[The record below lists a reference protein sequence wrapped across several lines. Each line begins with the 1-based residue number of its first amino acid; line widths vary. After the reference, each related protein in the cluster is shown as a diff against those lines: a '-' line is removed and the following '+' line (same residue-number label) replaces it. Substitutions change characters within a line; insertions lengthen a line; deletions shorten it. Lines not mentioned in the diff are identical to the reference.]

1 MSRFDSVIGNVMLS
15 DLNSFDSLQSVLDD
29 FSDLPAEAIIKQDV
43 LREGLSFSEDSLR
56 IATGYKPKDYFIFSF
71 DLIPIAEMEQNENL
85 RAPEEIKIS
94 GGTRQLRD
102 TVISVRV
109 NPRSP
114 YRVDLKEG
122 KLQLLCLDSPI
133 AEVCYHPVPN
143 FYNRPLQSGKSM
155 GEIAPVIEWGYL
167 IYLTVYRLCQYFNK
181 EEQCQFCDLNKNYKQ
196 QRQAGRAYT
205 GVKSVEEIIEALS
218 WISEDDKQGISEAI
232 TITGGAILK
241 PLRGEDEVTFY
252 SKYAHAIREK
262 FGNRWILKAVV
273 QAFEQSDVK
282 RLHDSGF
289 NIYHPN
295 FEVWDEKLFPRV
307 CPGKERF
314 IGRDGW
320 INRVV
325 ESADI
330 FGPAN
335 VIPNFVGGV
344 EMNRN
349 YGFSE
354 VEPAIA
360 STAEGLDFFMSKG
373 IMPRFTTWCPEPYAK
388 LGPQP
393 APPLE
398 YFCRLLQ
405 EFKACFYRHKLPK
418 PKGYGPTGVGNA
430 VFSVSAFMDVL

>member
-1 MSRFDSVIGNVMLS
+1 MNT
-15 DLNSFDSLQSVLDD
+15 DLNSFDLLQSTLEKFD
-29 FSDLPAEAIIKQDV
+29 DLPAEAIVKQDV

-56 IATGYKPKDYFIFSF
+56 IARGYKPKDYFIFSF
-71 DLIPIAEMEQNENL
+71 DLIPIVEMQKNENL

-94 GGTRQLRD
+94 GGASQFKD

-109 NPRSP
+109 NPKSP
-114 YRVDLKEG
+114 YRVDLKDG
-122 KLQLLCLDSPI
+122 KLQLFCLENSI
-133 AEVCYHPVPN
+133 ADVCYHPVPE
-143 FYNRPLQSGKSM
+143 FYNRPLDSGKSM
-155 GEIAPVIEWGYL
+155 GEMAPVIEWGYL

-205 GVKSVEEIIEALS
+205 GVKSVDQIIEALS
-218 WISEDDKQGISEAI
+218 WISQDDKQHISEAI
-232 TITGGAILK
+232 TITGGAILQ
-241 PLRGEDEVTFY
+241 PLRGEDEVSFY
-252 SKYAHAIREK
+252 SKYARSIKET
-262 FGNRWILKAVV
+262 FGERWILKAVV
-273 QAFEQSDVK
+273 QAFEHSDVK

-289 NIYHPN
+289 DIYHPN
-295 FEVWDEKLFPRV
+295 FEVWDKGLFPKI

-314 IGRDGW
+314 IGRNGW
-320 INRVV
+320 IARVV
-325 ESADI
+325 DSAEV
-330 FGPAN
+330 FGPSN

-344 EMNRN
+344 EMNSN

-360 STAEGLDFFMSKG
+360 STVEGLDFFMSKG

-405 EFKACFYRHKLPK
+405 EFKSCFYRHKLQK
-418 PKGYGPTGVGNA
+418 PKGYGPTGVGKA

>member
-1 MSRFDSVIGNVMLS
+1 MQNNLS
-15 DLNSFDSLQSVLDD
+15 SYDLLQSALERYG
-29 FSDLPAEAIIKQDV
+29 DLPAEAVIKQDV

-71 DLIPIAEMEQNENL
+71 DLIPIVEMEKSENL
-85 RAPEEIKIS
+85 RAPEEIKIFGGS
-94 GGTRQLRD
+94 GQLKE

-109 NPRSP
+109 NPSSP
-114 YRVDLKEG
+114 YKVDLQEG
-122 KLQLLCLDSPI
+122 KLQLFCLDSAI
-133 AEVCYHPVPN
+133 AEVCYHPVPE
-143 FYNRPLQSGKSM
+143 FYNRPLRSGKSM

-196 QRQAGRAYT
+196 QRQAGRSYT
-205 GVKSVEEIIEALS
+205 GVKSVDEILEALT
-218 WISEDDKQGISEAI
+218 WISQDDKQIISEAI
-232 TITGGAILK
+232 TITGGAILQ
-241 PLRGEDEVTFY
+241 PLRGEDEVSFY
-252 SKYAHAIREK
+252 SKYATAIKEK
-262 FGNRWILKAVV
+262 FGDRWILKAVV
-273 QAFEQSDVK
+273 QAFEYSDVK
-282 RLHDSGF
+282 RLHESGF
-289 NIYHPN
+289 DIYHPN

-320 INRVV
+320 ISRVV
-325 ESADI
+325 ESAEI

-360 STAEGLDFFMSKG
+360 STREGLDFFMSKG

-393 APPLE
+393 APPLD

-405 EFKACFYRHKLPK
+405 EFKSCFNRHKLAK
-418 PKGYGPTGVGNA
+418 PKGYGPTGVGKA